1 MSPARDTL
9 LQHLG
14 RARRALFRRAA
25 ERTALPLIALAA
37 ALVAA
42 ALILALAATLYR
54 GEYAAIR
61 LALLAGGGL
70 LAATGVWKMF
80 REHLST
86 EDIAVAA
93 GALEPER
100 RDELLT
106 ALELSREA
114 ERDAAARAAG
124 RVQGGSGAVAHPDTS
139 AALRDAAIAVA
150 AKRAAALPLERLA
163 EWPARRRW
171 FSIAAASLLVAL
183 GAAIAGGP
191 RTPRVLA
198 HIADPASA
206 PRAPIGLRV
215 TPGAQ
220 EIEGGAT
227 VVVRAYVHGT
237 AARARLLTRRGA
249 AWVET
254 NMGNAGEKEAREG
267 ARPGERAYELR
278 LPNLKEDLHY
288 RVRAGDAE
296 SPAYALSV
304 RDLPRATGYR
314 IRYDYPAYTGLKPE
328 EMQALTGDLA
338 APRGTKARLEV
349 TLSRDAASATLIGDR
364 SGARIEGA
372 RGERIVRFDVPMRA
386 DDEITIRLTDARGRR
401 ADLGPFDLRAIPD
414 RPPTVTVLAP
424 GVVEDVSRDMTATI
438 IAGVTDDHGVRKVLL
453 RYHAREDAPRA
464 ETLHEEKAGS
474 RELAI
479 RYTWPLQAMNL
490 LPGEEIAYQIGAVDG
505 NAVDGPRTTWSDE
518 RRLRFPSA
526 TEILASMQKERDE
539 TIETLEDV
547 LKGARELQQKSEELS
562 RDIGRSRE
570 MTWEQRQQ
578 LQKTVDGEQKLR
590 DMVEKAAQQLQQ
602 SAEKLSQSRALN
614 AELVQKINELQQ
626 LLSQIKDQSLLR
638 AMQRLQEALR
648 NLTPQDVEQAMKNFK
663 VTQDDAMK
671 NIQRTIELLKQ
682 IRLEERMEAAS
693 ERAAEM
699 ERRQIALNDSLARA
713 KTPEEMKALA
723 DAQKELQKMAAE
735 QKAAM
740 DSLAKDLRP
749 MDQEAARQ
757 AEELSQELSPQE
769 MQQEMQ
775 QAARAMSQG
784 ERPEA
789 REKTQSLQKR
799 LQQARKKTDKMREG
813 FRERKKNQLAKEME
827 EAAQDLL
834 DIAAM
839 QKGMLSDDESSVD
852 DRAEKQ
858 KGLEETT
865 QSAVKRVADISKQTL
880 FVTPDVAQSLGRALQ
895 NQESAVGRYSQQDL
909 LGGLMGTKESTIAL
923 NQAAAGL
930 LKSKESMQGAKSST
944 GMSEAM
950 QELQSLAGQQQGLN
964 EETMGMMPGQG
975 RPGGMDGRLTP
986 GDGEALSRM
995 AAEQEAIRRGLEG
1008 AMAKMGQGSG
1018 KPLGNMGDV
1027 AEEMKGVEQ
1036 DLRAGRLG
1044 QETVNKQQ
1052 RILSRLLDAPRSVE
1066 KRDFSRKRMSRP
1078 GLDVVRSSPGA
1089 LSPELLKLRPSLAS
1103 LLAKGSRDPVTAKYR
1118 ALVDEYLESLM
1129 KEGGR

>member
-9 LQHLG
+9 LHHLG

-25 ERTALPLIALAA
+25 ERTALPLVALAA
-37 ALVAA
+37 TLVAA
-42 ALILALAATLYR
+42 ALIVALAATLYR
-54 GEYAAIR
+54 GQYALLR
-61 LALLAGGGL
+61 LALLAGGAL
-70 LAATGVWKMF
+70 LAAAAVWRML

-86 EDIAVAA
+86 EDVAIAA
-93 GALEPER
+93 GSLEPER
-100 RDELLT
+100 KDELLT

-114 ERDAAARAAG
+114 ERDAEARSSVAAARA
-124 RVQGGSGAVAHPDTS
+124 GAAAAHPDSS

-150 AKRAAALPLERLA
+150 ATRAGTLPLERLA
-163 EWPARRRW
+163 AWPARGRW
-171 FSIAAASLLVAL
+171 LAIAAAAIVLAV
-183 GAAIAGGP
+183 GAAVAGGA

-198 HIADPASA
+198 HIADPGSA

-227 VVVRAYVHGT
+227 VVVRAYVHGSS
-237 AARARLLTRRGA
+237 ARARLLTRRGA
-249 AWVET
+249 EWVEAT
-254 NMGNAGEKEAREG
+254 MGNADEKEARDG
-267 ARPGERAYELR
+267 AHAGERVYELR
-278 LPNLKEDLHY
+278 LANLKEDLHY

-364 SGARIEGA
+364 SGARLDGA
-372 RGERIVRFDVPMRA
+372 RGERIVRFDVPIRA

-438 IAGVTDDHGVRKVLL
+438 VAGATDDHGVRKLLL
-453 RYHAREDAPRA
+453 RYRAREDAPRV

-479 RYTWPLQAMNL
+479 RYTWPLQTLNL
-490 LPGEEIAYQIGAVDG
+490 LPGEEIAYQVGAVDG
-505 NAVDGPRTTWSDE
+505 NGVDGPQTTWSDE

-539 TIETLEDV
+539 TIETLEEV

-578 LQKTVDGEQKLR
+578 LQKTAEGEQKLR
-590 DMVEKAAQQLQQ
+590 EMVDKAAQQLQQ

-638 AMQRLQEALR
+638 AMQRLQEMLR
-648 NLTPQDVEQAMKNFK
+648 SMQPQDVERAMQNFK
-663 VTQDDAMK
+663 VTQDDAVK

-682 IRLEERMEAAS
+682 IRMEERMEAAS

-713 KTPEEMKALA
+713 KTPEEAKALA
-723 DAQKELQKMAAE
+723 DAQKSLEKMAAE

-749 MDQEAARQ
+749 MDQEASKQ
-757 AEELSQELSPQE
+757 AEELSQEMSPQG

-775 QAARAMSQG
+775 QAERSMSQG
-784 ERPEA
+784 ERAEA

-799 LQQARKKTDKMREG
+799 LQKARKKTDEMREG
-813 FRERKKNQLAKEME
+813 FRDRKKNQLAKEME

-834 DIAAM
+834 DIASM
-839 QKGMLSDDESSVD
+839 QQGMLSDDESSVD

-858 KGLEETT
+858 QGLEETT
-865 QSAVKRVADISKQTL
+865 KSAAKRVGDISKQTL
-880 FVTPDVAQSLGRALQ
+880 FLTPDVAQALGRALQ
-895 NQESAVGRYSQQDL
+895 NQESAIGRYSQQDL

-923 NQAAAGL
+923 NQAATGL

-950 QELQSLAGQQQGLN
+950 QQLQSLAGQQQGLN

-975 RPGGMDGRLTP
+975 TPGGMDGRLMP
-986 GDGEALSRM
+986 GDGESLSRM

-1008 AMAKMGQGSG
+1008 AMEKMGQGSG
-1018 KPLGNMGDV
+1018 KPLGNMGDL

-1036 DLRAGRLG
+1036 DLRAGRLD
-1044 QETVNKQQ
+1044 QNTVNKQQ

-1066 KRDFSRKRMSRP
+1066 KRDYSRKRMSRP
-1078 GLDVVRSSPGA
+1078 GVDVVRSSPGA
-1089 LSPELLKLRPSLAS
+1089 LSPELLKTRPSLAS

>member
-9 LQHLG
+9 LQHLA
-14 RARRALFRRAA
+14 RARRALFQRAA
-25 ERTALPLIALAA
+25 ERTALPLVAIAA
-37 ALVAA
+37 ALVAG
-42 ALILALAATLYR
+42 ALVVALAATLYR
-54 GEYAAIR
+54 GHYAALR
-61 LALLAGGGL
+61 LLLLVGGALLLGA
-70 LAATGVWKMF
+70 GVWRML
-80 REHLST
+80 REHLSP
-86 EDIAVAA
+86 EEIAIEA
-93 GALEPER
+93 GSLEPER
-100 RDELLT
+100 KDELLT
-106 ALELSREA
+106 ALELSRDA
-114 ERDAAARAAG
+114 EREIAAG
-124 RVQGGSGAVAHPDTS
+124 AGAGSGTATGAHADASAV
-139 AALRDAAIAVA
+139 LRDAAIAVA
-150 AKRAAALPLERLA
+150 AKRAGDLPLERLA
-163 EWPARRRW
+163 DWPARRRW
-171 FSIAAASLLVAL
+171 LTIAASALIVAIAAAVIG
-183 GAAIAGGP
+183 GA
-191 RTPRVLA
+191 RTPQVLA
-198 HIADPASA
+198 HIANPASA

-215 TPGAQ
+215 TPGAK

-237 AARARLLTRRGA
+237 SARAQLVTKREE
-249 AWVET
+249 AWVDA
-254 NMGNAGEKEAREG
+254 NMGNADEKEALDA
-267 ARPGERAYELR
+267 ARPGERVYELR

-296 SPAYALSV
+296 SPEYALSV

-314 IRYDYPAYTGLKPE
+314 IRYEYPAYTGLKTE
-328 EMQALTGDLA
+328 EIQALTGDLA
-338 APRGTKARLEV
+338 APRGSRARLEV
-349 TLSRDAASATLIGDR
+349 TLSRDAAGATLIGDR
-364 SGARIEGA
+364 SGARIDGT
-372 RGERIVRFDVPMRA
+372 RGVRMVGFDVPIRS

-424 GVVEDVSRDMTATI
+424 GSVADVSHDMTSTI
-438 IAGVTDDHGVRKVLL
+438 IAGATDDHGVRKMLL
-453 RYHAREDAPRA
+453 RYHAREEAPRV

-490 LPGEEIAYQIGAVDG
+490 LPGEEIAYQVGAVDG
-505 NAVDGPRTTWSDE
+505 NAVDGPQTAWSDE

-539 TIETLEDV
+539 TIETLEEV
-547 LKGARELQQKSEELS
+547 LKGARELQQKSEEIS
-562 RDIGRSRE
+562 RDVGQSRE

-578 LQKTVDGEQKLR
+578 VQKAAEGEQKLR
-590 DMVEKAAQQLQQ
+590 DMVDKAAQQLQQ

-626 LLSQIKDQSLLR
+626 ILAQIKDQSLLR

-648 NLTPQDVEQAMKNFK
+648 NMQPQDVQQAMENFK

-682 IRLEERMEAAS
+682 IRMEERMEAAS

-713 KTPEEMKALA
+713 KSPEETKALA
-723 DAQKELQKMAAE
+723 EAQKELEKMAAE

-740 DSLAKDLRP
+740 DALAKDLHG
-749 MDQEAARQ
+749 MDQEASKQ
-757 AEELSQELSPQE
+757 AQELSQQMSPQE

-775 QAARAMSQG
+775 QAERSMQQG
-784 ERPEA
+784 EKQEA
-789 REKTQSLQKR
+789 KEKTQGLQKR
-799 LQQARKKTDKMREG
+799 LQQARKKTDEMREG
-813 FRERKKNQLAKEME
+813 FRDRKKNQLAKEME
-827 EAAQDLL
+827 DAAQDLL
-834 DIAAM
+834 DIASM
-839 QKGMLSDDESSVD
+839 QADMLTDEETSVNE
-852 DRAEKQ
+852 RAEKQ

-865 QSAVKRVADISKQTL
+865 KSAAQRVGDISKQTL
-880 FVTPDVAQSLGRALQ
+880 FLAPDVGQSIGRALQ
-895 NQESAVGRYSQQDL
+895 NQDNAVGRYSQQDL

-923 NQAAAGL
+923 NQAATGL

-950 QELQSLAGQQQGLN
+950 QQLQSLAGQQQGLN

-975 RPGGMDGRLTP
+975 KPNGMDGRLSP
-986 GDGEALSRM
+986 GDGESLQRM
-995 AAEQEAIRRGLEG
+995 AAEQEAIRQGLEG
-1008 AMAKMGQGSG
+1008 AMKKMQDGTG
-1018 KPLGNMGDV
+1018 KPLGNMGGV
-1027 AEEMKGVEQ
+1027 ADEMKGVEQ

-1044 QETVNKQQ
+1044 PDTVNKQQ

-1066 KRDFSRKRMSRP
+1066 KRDYSRKRMSRP
-1078 GLDVVRSSPGA
+1078 GVDVVRSSPGA
-1089 LSPELLKLRPSLAS
+1089 LSPELLKARPSLAS
-1103 LLAKGSRDPVTAKYR
+1103 LLAKGSRDPVTPKYR

>member
-9 LQHLG
+9 IQHLG

-25 ERTALPLIALAA
+25 ERTALPLVALAA

-42 ALILALAATLYR
+42 VLVVALAVTLYR
-54 GEYAAIR
+54 GQYAILR
-61 LALLAGGGL
+61 LALLTCGAL
-70 LAATGVWKMF
+70 LVAAAVWRML
-80 REHLST
+80 REHLTT
-86 EDIAVAA
+86 EAIAVAA

-100 RDELLT
+100 KDDLLT

-114 ERDAAARAAG
+114 EREAAEAGSDAG
-124 RVQGGSGAVAHPDTS
+124 RAHVDAS
-139 AALRDAAIAVA
+139 SALRDAAIAIA
-150 AKRAAALPLERLA
+150 TARAGALRLERLA
-163 EWPARRRW
+163 AWPARRRW
-171 FSIAAASLLVAL
+171 VAIAATAIVVAL
-183 GAAIAGGP
+183 GAAVAGGS

-215 TPGAQ
+215 TPGGQ

-237 AARARLLTRRGA
+237 TARAHLLTRRGGEWVDA
-249 AWVET
+249 A
-254 NMGNAGEKEAREG
+254 MGNADEKEDLVSAHT
-267 ARPGERAYELR
+267 GERVYELR
-278 LPNLKEDLHY
+278 LANLKEDLHY
-288 RVRAGDAE
+288 QVRAGDAE
-296 SPAYALSV
+296 SPKYALSV

-314 IRYDYPAYTGLKPE
+314 IRYDYPAYTGMKPE

-349 TLSRDAASATLIGDR
+349 TLNRDAAGATLIGDR
-364 SGARIEGA
+364 SGARIEGV
-372 RGERIVRFDVPMRA
+372 RGERIVRFDVPMRS

-401 ADLGPFDLRAIPD
+401 SDLGPFDLRAIPD

-424 GVVEDVSRDMTATI
+424 GSVEDVSRDMTATI
-438 IAGVTDDHGVRKVLL
+438 VAGVTDDHGVRKVLL
-453 RYHAREDAPRA
+453 RYHAREDAPRV

-479 RYTWPLQAMNL
+479 RYTWPLQGMSL
-490 LPGEEIAYQIGAVDG
+490 LPGEEIAYQIGAMDG
-505 NAVDGPRTTWSDE
+505 NGVDGPQTTWSDE

-547 LKGARELQQKSEELS
+547 LKGARELQQKSEELT

-578 LQKTVDGEQKLR
+578 LQKTAEGEQKLR
-590 DMVEKAAQQLQQ
+590 EMVDKAAQQLQQ

-648 NLTPQDVEQAMKNFK
+648 SMQPQDVERAMQNFK
-663 VTQDDAMK
+663 VTQDDAVK

-682 IRLEERMEAAS
+682 IRMEERMEAAS

-713 KTPEEMKALA
+713 RTPEEAKALA
-723 DAQKELQKMAAE
+723 ETQKQLEKMAAE
-735 QKAAM
+735 QKTAM

-757 AEELSQELSPQE
+757 AEALSQEMSPQE
-769 MQQEMQ
+769 MQQAMQ
-775 QAARAMSQG
+775 QAESSMSQG
-784 ERPEA
+784 ERQEA
-789 REKTQSLQKR
+789 REKTQAVQKR
-799 LQQARKKTDKMREG
+799 LQQARKKTDEMREG

-834 DIAAM
+834 DIASM
-839 QKGMLSDDESSVD
+839 QQGMLSDDESSVD

-865 QSAVKRVADISKQTL
+865 QSAAKRVADISKQTL
-880 FVTPDVAQSLGRALQ
+880 FLTPDVAQALGRALQ

-909 LGGLMGTKESTIAL
+909 LGGLMGTKESSIAL
-923 NQAAAGL
+923 NQAATGL

-950 QELQSLAGQQQGLN
+950 QQLQSLAGQQQGLN

-975 RPGGMDGRLTP
+975 TPGSMDGRLMP
-986 GDGEALSRM
+986 GDGESLSRM

-1008 AMAKMGQGSG
+1008 AMQKMGQSGNG
-1018 KPLGNMGDV
+1018 KPLGSMGDL

-1036 DLRAGRLG
+1036 DLRAGRLD
-1044 QETVNKQQ
+1044 QNTVNKQQ

-1066 KRDFSRKRMSRP
+1066 KRDYSKKRMSRP
-1078 GLDVVRSSPGA
+1078 GVDVVRSSPGA
-1089 LSPELLKLRPSLAS
+1089 LSPELLKARPSLAS
-1103 LLAKGSRDPVTAKYR
+1103 LLAKGSRDPVTPKYR

-1129 KEGGR
+1129 KQGGR